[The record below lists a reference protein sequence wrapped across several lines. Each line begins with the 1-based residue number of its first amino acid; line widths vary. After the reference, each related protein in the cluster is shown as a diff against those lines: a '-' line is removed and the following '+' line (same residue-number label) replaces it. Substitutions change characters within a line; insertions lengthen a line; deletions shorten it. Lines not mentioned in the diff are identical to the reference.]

1 LTRMDLDELMAMF
14 FTASTNYPSI
24 TIERVILSLTISFA
38 IGLFLFFM
46 YRKTFTGVIYNRAFN
61 ISIVLTALIV
71 TLVVIPIS
79 SNVALSLGTIGALS
93 IIRFRTAV
101 KDPKDIVFMF
111 WAIAVGILS
120 GAGLY
125 IVAIIG
131 TPMIGL
137 FLFILSGV
145 NFHSAETFL
154 PAVNYSSEAESAVQS
169 ALPKNKLRSRTV
181 TREGVELMVEVQAPQ
196 KDAPKVDQLLGIEGV
211 RDASLVSY
219 NAGVS

>member
-1 LTRMDLDELMAMF
+1 MDLDELMAMF

-154 PAVNYSSEAESAVQS
+154 LAVNYSSEAESAVQS